1 MNQVN
6 SHVTDEDKCLY
17 FMVDEREK
25 VEFTGLD
32 EDIGMPRGYSL
43 IGFECETPED
53 TKILN
58 EALKKV
64 KRARVMKG

>member
-6 SHVTDEDKCLY
+6 SHVTDEDKSLY

-25 VEFTGLD
+25 VEFSFG
-32 EDIGMPRGYSL
+32 EDMPPGYSL
-43 IGFECETPED
+43 VCFECETPED
-53 TKILN
+53 TKVLN

-64 KRARVMKG
+64 KRAKVVKG